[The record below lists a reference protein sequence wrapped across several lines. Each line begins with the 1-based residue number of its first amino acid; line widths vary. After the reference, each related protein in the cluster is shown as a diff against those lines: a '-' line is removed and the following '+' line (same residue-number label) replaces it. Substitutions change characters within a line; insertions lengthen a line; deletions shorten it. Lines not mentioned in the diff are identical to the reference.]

1 VRVCQFRHFGSAN
14 SIREKGLSV
23 NQPPKSGSII
33 HSWVRYHLNGLQSG
47 LDNKSFM
54 DESALIQQAQ
64 RGDLQAFNT
73 LVLHYQSQVY
83 NLTYRVMGEGDSA
96 ADMTQEAFISAYKNI
111 RRFRGGSFKAWLM
124 RIATNACYDELRR
137 RKRRPQ
143 TSLEA
148 LYVVDEDPSPTL
160 HSETESPEKSAMRG
174 ELAAAIQRCI
184 SALPESQRI
193 AAVLCDVQGYSY
205 EEISS
210 MMGISLGTVKSR
222 LSRARTKL
230 RDCLR
235 GVGELLPARYRLDSE

>member
-1 VRVCQFRHFGSAN
+1 
-14 SIREKGLSV
+14 
-23 NQPPKSGSII
+23 
-33 HSWVRYHLNGLQSG
+33 
-47 LDNKSFM
+47 M
-54 DESALIQQAQ
+54 DESALIQEAQ
-64 RGDLQAFNT
+64 RGDVGAFNA

-83 NLTYRVMGEGDSA
+83 NLAYRVMGEGDSA
-96 ADMTQEAFISAYKNI
+96 ADMAQEAFISAYKNL

-124 RIATNACYDELRR
+124 RIVTNACYDELRR

-148 LYVVDEDPSPTL
+148 LYVVDEDASSSL
-160 HSETESPEKSAMRG
+160 HSTTESPEQSAQRG
-174 ELAAAIQRCI
+174 ELAAAIQGCI
-184 SALPESQRI
+184 SELPESQRI

-222 LSRARTKL
+222 LSRARVKL

-235 GVGELLPARYRLDSE
+235 GKGELLPVRYRLDSDK

>member
-1 VRVCQFRHFGSAN
+1 
-14 SIREKGLSV
+14 
-23 NQPPKSGSII
+23 
-33 HSWVRYHLNGLQSG
+33 
-47 LDNKSFM
+47 M
-54 DESALIQQAQ
+54 DESALIQEAQ

-83 NLTYRVMGEGDSA
+83 NLTYRVMGEGGSA

-111 RRFRGGSFKAWLM
+111 RRFRGGSFKAWLL

-143 TSLEA
+143 TSLDA
-148 LYVVDEDPSPTL
+148 LYVVDEDPSAAL
-160 HSETESPEKSAMRG
+160 HSETESPERSVMRR
-174 ELAAAIQRCI
+174 ELAAAIQECI
-184 SALPESQRI
+184 AALPESQRI
-193 AAVLCDVQGYSY
+193 ATVLCDVQGYSY

-210 MMGISLGTVKSR
+210 IMGISLGTVKSR

-235 GVGELLPARYRLDSE
+235 GIGELLPARYRLDSE

>member
-1 VRVCQFRHFGSAN
+1 
-14 SIREKGLSV
+14 
-23 NQPPKSGSII
+23 
-33 HSWVRYHLNGLQSG
+33 
-47 LDNKSFM
+47 M
-54 DESALIQQAQ
+54 DESALIKEAQ
-64 RGDLQAFNT
+64 RGETQAFNT

-83 NLTYRVMGEGDSA
+83 NLAYRVMGEGDSA

-148 LYVVDEDPSPTL
+148 LYVVDEAPTPSL
-160 HSETESPEKSAMRG
+160 HSKVENPEAHAQRV
-174 ELAAAIQRCI
+174 ELAAAIQQCI
-184 SALPESQRI
+184 LALPENQRV

-205 EEISS
+205 DEIASI
-210 MMGISLGTVKSR
+210 MAVSLGTVKSR

-235 GVGELLPARYRLDSE
+235 RQGELLPARYRQES